1 MDFASQIWQLRE
13 DVARL
18 REEVNTLLEQQKNDT
33 TADDIREQ
41 GLAIR
46 NMTMVLERVVNQVFP
61 EQLKDEL

>member
-18 REEVNTLLEQQKNDT
+18 QEEVNTLLEQQKNDT

>member
-18 REEVNTLLEQQKNDT
+18 REDVNMLREAQQDDT
-33 TADDIREQ
+33 TNDNIREQ

-46 NMTMVLERVVNQVFP
+46 NMTTVLERVVNQVFP
-61 EQLKDEL
+61 EQQKDEV

>member
-18 REEVNTLLEQQKNDT
+18 REQVNTLLEQQNNDT